1 MATSEH
7 DHEPDQQPAEPG
19 GPIRWTQASWP
30 ATPSTAAQSTIDQMT
45 DQLQAVIGAAERAA
59 EAIRRDAEEQAR
71 LHLVEAQRQADRLT
85 AERVGLISELTDDLI
100 RHAANVR
107 DHSEQMVR
115 ALEAAINSVTDKLDQ
130 PALSDRFEPA
140 GQPPF
145 GAGPPAAPPP
155 AQPPEP
161 APLAQPVQPAPPDP
175 AAQPAQ
181 AAHPVQPAQPA
192 APPSP
197 ATPPT
202 PAVPYTPPAA
212 PGEPAPHPSGVYTDI
227 VGAPPPPPPAW
238 APAPI
243 AGPPLGNRHEPATG
257 PPQPTPEAAAAAAA
271 GTGFGAVTDNNEAR
285 PPVEAPG
292 SEQHEPVDPALER
305 ARQLAEAGVDRDTI
319 ADVLRHSGV
328 ENPDPIVEQAFAE
341 R

>member
-1 MATSEH
+1 MAMSEH

-71 LHLVEAQRQADRLT
+71 LHLVEAQRRADRLT

-115 ALEAAINSVTDKLDQ
+115 ALEAAINSVTDKLEQ
-130 PALSDRFEPA
+130 PALSDQFEPA

-145 GAGPPAAPPP
+145 GAVPPAAPAP

-161 APLAQPVQPAPPDP
+161 VPPAQPVQPASHDL

-181 AAHPVQPAQPA
+181 AAPPVQPAQA
-192 APPSP
+192 AP
-197 ATPPT
+197 PPT
-202 PAVPYTPPAA
+202 PAIPYTPPTA
-212 PGEPAPHPSGVYTDI
+212 PGEPGAHPSGVYTDI

-238 APAPI
+238 APAPL
-243 AGPPLGNRHEPATG
+243 AGPPLGARHEPVAG

-271 GTGFGAVTDNNEAR
+271 GTGFRTVADDPR
-285 PPVEAPG
+285 PPLAASG
-292 SEQHEPVDPALER
+292 SDQAEPVEPALER
-305 ARQLAEAGVDRDTI
+305 ARQLAEAGVDRETI
-319 ADVLRHSGV
+319 TDVLRHSGV
-328 ENPDPIVEQAFAE
+328 EDPNPIVEQAFVD

>member
-1 MATSEH
+1 MAMSEH

-30 ATPSTAAQSTIDQMT
+30 GTPSSAAQSTIDQMT

-145 GAGPPAAPPP
+145 GARPPAAPAP
-155 AQPPEP
+155 ARPPEP
-161 APLAQPVQPAPPDP
+161 APPAQPVQPAPPDP
-175 AAQPAQ
+175 AVQPAG
-181 AAHPVQPAQPA
+181 AAQPVQPAQPT
-192 APPSP
+192 AP
-197 ATPPT
+197 TT

-212 PGEPAPHPSGVYTDI
+212 PGEQGPHPSGVYTDI
-227 VGAPPPPPPAW
+227 VGAPPPPPPAR
-238 APAPI
+238 AS
-243 AGPPLGNRHEPATG
+243 AGS
-257 PPQPTPEAAAAAAA
+257 
-271 GTGFGAVTDNNEAR
+271 R
-285 PPVEAPG
+285 P
-292 SEQHEPVDPALER
+292 R
-305 ARQLAEAGVDRDTI
+305 
-319 ADVLRHSGV
+319 
-328 ENPDPIVEQAFAE
+328 
-341 R
+341 

>member
-1 MATSEH
+1 MAMSEH

-30 ATPSTAAQSTIDQMT
+30 GTPSSAAQSTIDQMT

-145 GAGPPAAPPP
+145 GARPPAAPAP
-155 AQPPEP
+155 ARPPEP
-161 APLAQPVQPAPPDP
+161 APPAQPVQPAPPDP
-175 AAQPAQ
+175 AVQPAG
-181 AAHPVQPAQPA
+181 AAQPVQPAQPT
-192 APPSP
+192 AP
-197 ATPPT
+197 TT

-212 PGEPAPHPSGVYTDI
+212 PGEPGPHPSGVYTDI

-238 APAPI
+238 APAPV
-243 AGPPLGNRHEPATG
+243 AGPPLGTRHEPVTG

-271 GTGFGAVTDNNEAR
+271 GTSFGTAAGNSEAR
-285 PPVEAPG
+285 PPVEAPE
-292 SEQHEPVDPALER
+292 SEQPEPIDPALER
-305 ARQLAEAGVDRDTI
+305 ARQLADAGVDRETI
-319 ADVLRHSGV
+319 TDVLRHSGV
-328 ENPDPIVEQAFAE
+328 ENPDPIVEQAFAG

>member
-1 MATSEH
+1 MAMSEH

-30 ATPSTAAQSTIDQMT
+30 GTPSSAAQSTIDQMT

-145 GAGPPAAPPP
+145 GARPPAAPAP
-155 AQPPEP
+155 ARPPEP
-161 APLAQPVQPAPPDP
+161 APPAQPVQPAPPDP
-175 AAQPAQ
+175 AVQPAG
-181 AAHPVQPAQPA
+181 AAQPVQPAQPT
-192 APPSP
+192 AP
-197 ATPPT
+197 TT

-212 PGEPAPHPSGVYTDI
+212 PGEPGPHPSGVYTDI

-238 APAPI
+238 APAPV
-243 AGPPLGNRHEPATG
+243 AGPPLGTRHEPVTG

-271 GTGFGAVTDNNEAR
+271 GTGFGTAAGNSEAR
-285 PPVEAPG
+285 PPVEAPE
-292 SEQHEPVDPALER
+292 SEQPVPIDPALER
-305 ARQLAEAGVDRDTI
+305 ARQPADAGVDRETI
-319 ADVLRHSGV
+319 TDVLRHSGV
-328 ENPDPIVEQAFAE
+328 ENPDPIVEQAFAG